1 MLSPF
6 PPVHLPS
13 KVANGL
19 NLKKIIWEMF
29 LTGIGKDNAVK
40 HMVQM
45 KYSLKLDPRTPNGRS
60 R

>member
-1 MLSPF
+1 
-6 PPVHLPS
+6 
-13 KVANGL
+13 
-19 NLKKIIWEMF
+19 MF